1 MSVLQHQNI
10 RFVPSIHQRMAF
22 AEEVRRAALEFRP
35 EVIAVE
41 FPDSLSSWI
50 VRGVLRLPQIS
61 AVCMPGRREGRL
73 ETIPIDPCDSLIEA
87 VRLGMEEEIPIEWI
101 DVESEDE
108 TYRDADL
115 PDDLMIETV
124 GLEKY
129 VETVL
134 PFLDAKGTSL
144 RREAAMARRLRELD
158 AAGKR
163 TLCVLG
169 IAHFAAVLR
178 RLNDAEIDSGVEGT
192 EPQSSPRGPDEA
204 FLTHLSPSSVVE
216 VLREIPQMAARR
228 EMMRE
233 ELGAGEGRPFEKLL
247 ALREMLKEAEEEYTE
262 RYRTSI
268 TLTQLKGLYQFMR
281 NLSIAQ
287 GRLGPDFYTLVMS
300 AKGTVDGDY
309 GYEVFDLARRYD
321 FQEKESGLPRLK
333 IQDGVGRVEGRDE
346 EVEIDSRFGPPAT
359 EKVAVQFRRRPTPEM
374 REMWKEQWDD
384 LSLFGI
390 CSWPPE
396 DETQEKFM
404 DFLRKRALAVLSK
417 DRRQVVEFTTSLHD
431 GLDIRE
437 TLRNWHT
444 GKLFV
449 HKTPQPQGRVGAV
462 VVIFEDEA
470 LDDRFTWRCTLYAEN
485 NNESDIS
492 FYATPLGQEVVGPRI
507 ARTEFGGLLSVYPAS
522 HIPDIWSFP
531 GVEQL
536 GTCSEA
542 LLAAGILF
550 SEDRYVAYVAARP
563 PGSRMKE
570 LAAQYDRHIIY
581 MPLTGFPP
589 SQLKRIRKFHILNG
603 HDVRKYAADY
613 IFED

>member
-1 MSVLQHQNI
+1 MSVLQHNNL
-10 RFVPSIHQRMAF
+10 RFVPSIHQRMTF
-22 AEEVRRAALEFRP
+22 AEEVRRAVLEFRP
-35 EVIAVE
+35 EVLAVE
-41 FPDSLSSWI
+41 LPESLSSWI

-61 AVCMPGRREGRL
+61 AVCIPGENADRL

-87 VRLGMEEEIPIEWI
+87 VRVAMEQDIPIAWI
-101 DVESEDE
+101 DLDE
-108 TYRDADL
+108 RGRPYTDADL

-134 PFLDAKGTSL
+134 PYLKAEGTSPE
-144 RREAAMARRLRELD
+144 REAAMARRLRELD
-158 AAGKR
+158 RSGAR

-169 IAHFAAVLR
+169 IAHFPAVRGRLR
-178 RLNDAEIDSGVEGT
+178 NPPAEDET
-192 EPQSSPRGPDEA
+192 EPETPATASSIADEV
-204 FLTHLSPSSVVE
+204 FLTHISPSSVVE
-216 VLREIPQMAARR
+216 VLREIPQLAARR
-228 EMMRE
+228 ETMRE

-247 ALREMLKEAEEEYTE
+247 ALREMLKEAEEAYEE
-262 RYRTSI
+262 RYRTTV
-268 TLTQLKGLYQFMR
+268 TLTQLKSQYQFMR
-281 NLSIAQ
+281 NLALAQ
-287 GRLGPDFYTLVMS
+287 GRLGPDFYTVVMS

-309 GYEVFDLARRYD
+309 GYEVFELARRYD
-321 FQEKESGLPRLK
+321 FQETESGLPRLK
-333 IQDGVGRVEGRDE
+333 IQDGMGKLEGREDP
-346 EVEIDSRFGPPAT
+346 VEIDSRFGST
-359 EKVAVQFRRRPTPEM
+359 GMEKVPVHFRRRPTPEM
-374 REMWKEQWDD
+374 REVWKEQWDD
-384 LSLFGI
+384 MSLFGI

-417 DRRQVVEFTTSLHD
+417 DRKQVVEFTTSLHD

-449 HKTPQPQGRVGAV
+449 HKTPQPRGRVGAV
-462 VVIFEDEA
+462 VLIFEDEA
-470 LDDRFTWRCTLYAEN
+470 LDDQFTWRCTLYAEN

-507 ARTEFGGLLSVYPAS
+507 ARTEFGGLLSIYPANY
-522 HIPDIWSFP
+522 IPDIWSFP

-536 GTCSEA
+536 GTCAEA

-550 SEDRYVAYVAARP
+550 SEDRYVAYVAGRP

-570 LAAQYDRHIIY
+570 LAAQYDRHIVY
-581 MPLTGFPP
+581 MPRAGFPP
-589 SQLKRIRKFHILNG
+589 SQLKKIRKFHILNG
-603 HDVRKYAADY
+603 HDVRQYAADY